1 MIYDPREV
9 LMLLEVF
16 HAEWLIVDLP
26 ARTLDYMDA
35 QRRLTGVGPV
45 QVIRV

>member
-1 MIYDPREV
+1 MDERVV

-26 ARTLDYMDA
+26 ARTFDYMDA
-35 QRRLTGVGPV
+35 QRRITGVGHV
-45 QVIRV
+45 QVIYI